1 MFEPQPIDLSRFL
14 HVASSTLPMKL
25 ITYLKLIIIIFI
37 YAMVHFVSYICSRF
51 LSKKKEKEN
60 TIHVQVI
67 CTLAEY
73 LFFLVQ
79 FNTR

>member
-14 HVASSTLPMKL
+14 DVASSTLPMIL

-37 YAMVHFVSYICSRF
+37 YAMVHFVSYICSRL
-51 LSKKKEKEN
+51 LSKKKKN

-73 LFFLVQ
+73 PFFLVQ

>member
-37 YAMVHFVSYICSRF
+37 YVMVHFVSYICSRL
-51 LSKKKEKEN
+51 LSKKKKKN

>member
-37 YAMVHFVSYICSRF
+37 YAMVHFVSYICSRL
-51 LSKKKEKEN
+51 LSTKKKP
-60 TIHVQVI
+60 IHVQVI

-73 LFFLVQ
+73 PFFSYPI
-79 FNTR
+79 

>member
-1 MFEPQPIDLSRFL
+1 MQWYILL
-14 HVASSTLPMKL
+14 AIYVQGSSP
-25 ITYLKLIIIIFI
+25 
-37 YAMVHFVSYICSRF
+37 
-51 LSKKKEKEN
+51 KKKEKEN

-73 LFFLVQ
+73 PFFLVQ